1 MKLLFLPLLA
11 AVTVNN
17 LAPLPENDVVFRAL
31 NDEMKRSISRLQLNP
46 YQKPYFISYGVRES
60 DRVSVSA
67 SFGAV
72 NSASH
77 DRHRYLKIDVRE
89 GDYKLDSS
97 NANGRGALSFFRD
110 EIGGPGNELTVDDNY
125 DSIRHEVWLKTDTAY
140 KKAIEDLA
148 SKKAFLQEHDVKDLP
163 DSMSKETPVV
173 EIDKQGVLDTDLENR
188 KAYSRRLS
196 QIFKDFPKIQK
207 SIVSFEESTWTRW
220 FVNSE
225 GFANRV
231 SKPYVAVTVLAQA
244 RTEDGTSITD
254 LEYIPAE
261 TFAGLPP
268 EAEVEKRIRKFADRL
283 VKLSVAKPVEQYR
296 GPMLFEEQAAADFFA
311 DILQPN
317 LGISPEPLNK
327 QAQFMPT
334 QKNALADRLNTRIL
348 PAFISVVDDPLTKQF
363 GDTKITSCYTVDTDG
378 VRAQKITLVDKGILK
393 TFASSRVPTHE
404 ITHSNGH
411 AAGHKGVTDN
421 LYILSDTKST
431 PKQLREK
438 LIQLG
443 KDEGLKEVLIVKR
456 LSNPLAVALDP
467 ESILSRAMS
476 LFAGLAGGAKL
487 SAPVE
492 IYKLSVANGKEEIVR
507 GAPFGNVTMRILR
520 DIDSVG
526 DDTKAY
532 TQCGATKIFSLSANL
547 ENSTIITPS
556 ILVREVELQES
567 PKESPHP
574 PYSKNPYFEGKK

>member
-1 MKLLFLPLLA
+1 
-11 AVTVNN
+11 
-17 LAPLPENDVVFRAL
+17 
-31 NDEMKRSISRLQLNP
+31 MKRSTDRLQLDP
-46 YQKPYFISYGVRES
+46 YQKPYFISYGVREN
-60 DRVSVSA
+60 DHVSVSA

-77 DRHRYLKIDVRE
+77 DRHRYLRVDVRE

-97 NANGRGALSFFRD
+97 NASGRSGLSFLMD
-110 EIGGPGNELTVDDNY
+110 EMGGHGNEITVDNNY

-148 SKKAFLQEHDVKDLP
+148 SKKAFLQEHEVKDLP
-163 DSMSKETPVV
+163 DSMSKESPVV
-173 EIDKQGVLDTDLENR
+173 QIDKPGVLDTDLENR

-196 QIFKDFPKIQK
+196 QVFKDFPKIQK
-207 SIVSFEESTWTRW
+207 SLVSLEESTWTRW

-225 GFANRV
+225 GFANRI
-231 SKPYVAVTVLAQA
+231 SKPYVALTVLAQA

-254 LEYIPAE
+254 LEFIPAE

-268 EAEVEKRIRKFADRL
+268 EAEVEKRLRNFAERL
-283 VKLSVAKPVEQYR
+283 VKLAAAKPVEQYR
-296 GPMLFEEQAAADFFA
+296 GPMLFEQQAAADFFT

-317 LGISPEPLNK
+317 LGISQEPLNK
-327 QAQFMPT
+327 RSQFIPT
-334 QKNALADRLNTRIL
+334 QKNPLADRLNTRIL

-363 GDTKITSCYTVDTDG
+363 GGKTITSCYAVDTDG
-378 VRAQKITLVDKGILK
+378 VRAEKITLVDKGILK

-404 ITHSNGH
+404 ISHSNGH
-411 AAGHKGVTDN
+411 AAGHKGAADN
-421 LYILSDTKST
+421 LYIISDIKST

-438 LIQLG
+438 LIELG
-443 KDEGLKEVLIVKR
+443 KEEGLKEVLIVKR
-456 LSNPLAVALDP
+456 LSNPLAAALDP
-467 ESILSRAMS
+467 ESILTRAMS
-476 LFAGLAGGAKL
+476 LFAGLAGEAKL
-487 SAPVE
+487 SPPVE
-492 IYKLSVANGKEEIVR
+492 IYKVSVADGKEEIVR
-507 GAPFGNVTMRILR
+507 GAPFGNITMRILR

-532 TQCGATKIFSLSANL
+532 TQCGATKVFALSSNL